1 MPLTAVPQGVEIRK
15 LSAAQKNALDK
26 LLESQNGSSTKNTA
40 LAVGIP
46 TIALAL
52 GGMAFLFRNE
62 IKETVKES
70 WTDIKEFAEGIPAG
84 MFTGTIDAGFALGKE
99 ITGVDLTDVTGRAE
113 TVFGEGVSLCE
124 QYGYD
129 LVELQQRVDKT
140 PSWNVVAITLLG
152 IGKREKL
159 KGMKKNG
166 CSKPPYIKQND
177 WDRV

>member
-15 LSAAQKNALDK
+15 LSAAQKKALDK

-46 TIALAL
+46 SIFLAL
-52 GGMAFLFRNE
+52 GGMAFLFKDE
-62 IKETVKES
+62 IKESIKES
-70 WTDIKEFAEGIPAG
+70 WTDIREFAEGIPAG

-99 ITGVDLTDVTGRAE
+99 ITGVDLTDVSGRPAAAGIDL
-113 TVFGEGVSLCE
+113 TLCE
-124 QYGYD
+124 QYLYD

-159 KGMKKNG
+159 KGMKKAG
-166 CSKPPYIKQND
+166 CSKPPYIDKND

>member
-26 LLESQNGSSTKNTA
+26 LLESQNGSSSKNTA

-46 TIALAL
+46 TIALAI
-52 GGMAFLFRNE
+52 GGMAFLFKDE

-99 ITGVDLTDVTGRAE
+99 ITGVDLEATTGKAAE
-113 TVFGEGVSLCE
+113 VFGESVSLCE
-124 QYGYD
+124 QYEYD

-140 PSWNVVAITLLG
+140 SKYNVFAIAALG

-166 CSKPPYIKQND
+166 CSKPPYINQND
-177 WDRV
+177 WNRV